1 LTIWRNTGR
10 VEQFFAAQA
19 IFFLAISE
27 YRIIVV
33 EAEMESFTIQAV
45 YEKGV
50 LKPKK
55 KLNLPEHS
63 LVELR
68 GRTARSGKQET
79 PCASLIGVWEDLPD
93 REAVALDKAL
103 SRTRKRSA
111 SKVKKLAKTL
121 K

>member
-1 LTIWRNTGR
+1 M
-10 VEQFFAAQA
+10 E
-19 IFFLAISE
+19 
-27 YRIIVV
+27 VV
-33 EAEMESFTIQAV
+33 METFTVQAV

-63 LVELR
+63 VVEVR
-68 GRTARSGKQET
+68 VRPARTVNEKT
-79 PCASLIGVWEDLPD
+79 PFASLIGIWEHLS
-93 REAVALDKAL
+93 EKETTALEKAL
-103 SRTRKRSA
+103 GRTRKRSA

>member
-1 LTIWRNTGR
+1 MQTFT
-10 VEQFFAAQA
+10 VQA
-19 IFFLAISE
+19 I
-27 YRIIVV
+27 
-33 EAEMESFTIQAV
+33 

-63 LVELR
+63 VVEVR
-68 GRTARSGKQET
+68 VRATSMGKQKT
-79 PCASLIGVWEDLPD
+79 QFASLIGVWEHLPEK
-93 REAVALDKAL
+93 EAAALEKAL
-103 SRTRKRSA
+103 IRSRKRSA

>member
-1 LTIWRNTGR
+1 
-10 VEQFFAAQA
+10 
-19 IFFLAISE
+19 
-27 YRIIVV
+27 
-33 EAEMESFTIQAV
+33 MESFTIQAV

-63 LVELR
+63 VVELR
-68 GRTARSGKQET
+68 VRAARPEKQK
-79 PCASLIGVWEDLPD
+79 PPFASLIGVWEHLP
-93 REAVALDKAL
+93 EKKAVALEKSLA
-103 SRTRKRSA
+103 RTRKRSA

>member
-1 LTIWRNTGR
+1 
-10 VEQFFAAQA
+10 
-19 IFFLAISE
+19 
-27 YRIIVV
+27 
-33 EAEMESFTIQAV
+33 MESFTVQAI

-50 LKPKK
+50 LKPTK

-63 LVELR
+63 VVELKVR
-68 GRTARSGKQET
+68 AARSGKQKT
-79 PCASLIGVWEDLPD
+79 AFASLIGIWEHLPEK
-93 REAVALDKAL
+93 EAVALEKAI